1 MKFVRMESGDVDDQ
15 PYWQQRGW
23 LLSAAFVTVLFCVGG
38 VFAVAASWGDDG
50 ERRAAPAAVIGAAK
64 QDGARPDGCRT
75 DDTDRS
81 IPVRPPADITW
92 RPLNGAKVP
101 LSASAGPLKTSGP
114 LMWCFAH
121 TPMGAVMAA
130 HVIPRHMSGPDWREV
145 AEQQLMPGA
154 GREVFVAMR
163 SSLPDEPAASS
174 ETSLA
179 GFSMV
184 SYQLD
189 KATVRLLL
197 KQGKLY
203 AATDYTVAW
212 DGADWKVQP
221 MSSGDLHTPLALVG
235 TGGFVMWEA

>member
-1 MKFVRMESGDVDDQ
+1 MESADNGDE
-15 PYWQQRGW
+15 PFWQQRGW
-23 LLSAAFVTVLFCVGG
+23 LLSAAFVAVLFCVGG
-38 VFAVAASWGDDG
+38 VFAVAVNLGG
-50 ERRAAPAAVIGAAK
+50 NEERRPSSGVVIGAAK
-64 QDGARPDGCRT
+64 AGGDRPDGCRT
-75 DDTDRS
+75 DDGDRG
-81 IPVRPPADITW
+81 IPVRPPADVTW

-154 GREVFVAMR
+154 GREIFVAMR
-163 SSLPDEPAASS
+163 SSLPDEPPASS
-174 ETSLA
+174 GTSLA
-179 GFSMV
+179 GFTMV
-184 SYQLD
+184 SYQTD

-197 KQGKLY
+197 QQGKLY

-221 MSSGDLHTPLALVG
+221 SSSGDLHTPLALVG
-235 TGGFVMWEA
+235 TGGFVMWED